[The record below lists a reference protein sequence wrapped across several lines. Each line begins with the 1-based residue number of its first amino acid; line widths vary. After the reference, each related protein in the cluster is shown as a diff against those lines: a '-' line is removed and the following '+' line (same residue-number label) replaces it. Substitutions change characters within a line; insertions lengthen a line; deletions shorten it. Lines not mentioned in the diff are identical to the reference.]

1 MRRQLTPDELESLY
15 SSVGRCIW
23 HIQYLEDVLHTILAM
38 KVEIREP
45 GRVTEVEACD
55 LLAKHRRA
63 SLGTALGTAEK
74 HDALQPELLADLRL
88 LKDERDWL
96 VHRSMH
102 QDGDSL
108 YTDEGRNRVFFRL
121 EAMMQKTLH
130 LKSKVLAEV
139 EAFCAGHGILSKPAE
154 NLAREQIARLKGDI

>member
-1 MRRQLTPDELESLY
+1 MRRQLTPDELDLLY

-23 HIQYLEDVLHTILAM
+23 HIQYLEDVLHTLLTM

-45 GRVTEVEACD
+45 GRVTAVEASE

-74 HDALQPELLADLRL
+74 HGALQPELLADLRL

-108 YTDEGRNRVFFRL
+108 YTDEGRSGVLSRL
-121 EAMMQKTLH
+121 EALMQKTLH
-130 LKSKVLAEV
+130 LKGKILAETEV
-139 EAFCAGHGILSKPAE
+139 FCAGHGISSEQAE
-154 NLAREQIARLKGDI
+154 QLAQEQIARLKSDI